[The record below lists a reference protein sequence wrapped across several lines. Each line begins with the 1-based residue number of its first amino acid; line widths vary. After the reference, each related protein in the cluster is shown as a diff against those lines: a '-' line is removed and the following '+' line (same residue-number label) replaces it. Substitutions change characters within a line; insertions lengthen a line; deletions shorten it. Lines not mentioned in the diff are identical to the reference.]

1 MKLFSYTDAI
11 FSTKMFTHKEFA
23 TKINSC
29 LAPKENSY
37 KNEIHMQKT
46 NLHEKHKLEQHNYHR
61 VLYLCRDF
69 S

>member
-37 KNEIHMQKT
+37 KNEIHNTYMK
-46 NLHEKHKLEQHNYHR
+46 LIEK
-61 VLYLCRDF
+61 
-69 S
+69 